1 MTKQQFDE
9 KTLEEVIDWASENIP
24 NEITIEE
31 SLLEFAKMKIDDNIP
46 MAIHILQAVYDSDEA
61 FCGYYLYD
69 YNMGM
74 LETPTPI
81 TSKEDFEHLIDFN
94 EDDD

>member
-31 SLLEFAKMKIDDNIP
+31 SLLEFAKMKIDDDNIP
-46 MAIHILQAVYDSDEA
+46 KAVYDSDEA